1 MGIIGN
7 SAERGPAM
15 SKRKERREERRAL
28 ALNDVYE
35 YGESIVST
43 DIYKKAMVQT
53 HHRKTTVGDHSESVA
68 VTALRMC
75 RKIGRISI
83 YSDEKQ
89 VVMAALAHDLGIVG
103 RHEKYSN
110 EITTVLHHPEDSAK
124 IAREML
130 PGMGN
135 KFYDSISRHMFPI
148 TFLPPT
154 SIEGVIVSLADKV
167 VSVKELVKG
176 YA

>member
-1 MGIIGN
+1 
-7 SAERGPAM
+7 M
-15 SKRKERREERRAL
+15 STRKERREERKAL
-28 ALNDVYE
+28 ALDDVYQ
-35 YGESIVST
+35 YGEDIVST
-43 DIYKKAMVQT
+43 DLYRQAKEQT

-68 VTALRMC
+68 VTALNIC
-75 RKIGRISI
+75 RKISRVSI

-103 RHEKYSN
+103 RHEKFKN
-110 EITTVLHHPEDSAK
+110 ELTTVLHHPADSAR